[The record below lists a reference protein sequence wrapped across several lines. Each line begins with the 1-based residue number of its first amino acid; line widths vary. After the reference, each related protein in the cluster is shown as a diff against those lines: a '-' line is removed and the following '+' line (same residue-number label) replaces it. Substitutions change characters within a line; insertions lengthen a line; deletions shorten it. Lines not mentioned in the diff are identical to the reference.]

1 MTVFQSAQTL
11 GLIPRSTSGFTGQ
24 RGMAHVCISIRI
36 MSRPSSPMKS
46 MSGCPHWKPPSF
58 GIHYAKTCC
67 PCQLGDFWLWY
78 RADREEWCIC
88 WYDRSARNRRRIG
101 TGIGGGEPDNPPVE
115 AQLARAATYA
125 LSVRYWEEFFA
136 QERRAGRIIGS
147 VTVETVDNDEIF
159 ERFIAFRK
167 AQGVKGET
175 IRGDLAA
182 LRGTLNY
189 ARKKRRIPAAPF
201 VPDVDPEDRSGPR
214 ALEYSIEQV
223 AALLEA
229 AWRLPER
236 RHVHLSTLISLSTH
250 GRTEAILELSS
261 EQIRGGRIFF
271 NAEGRRQTTKRRSIV
286 PIAPALAPWLDDLDG
301 KVIRYRAVRKAS
313 LWADPAVPEYVE
325 RPCSEIRTAF
335 SACLVEAASETPR
348 SASASRCSMLT
359 ATRSCS
365 ISRRKHPNRSG
376 EPSVHPTP
384 CATRFTPIFKRWAC
398 RRRRS
403 MPQPVTVPN
412 ADRARTIRICGPN
425 ISGTSSRR
433 WRNIGARWT
442 G

>member
-1 MTVFQSAQTL
+1 M
-11 GLIPRSTSGFTGQ
+11 Q
-24 RGMAHVCISIRI
+24 RRA
-36 MSRPSSPMKS
+36 SRNRT
-46 MSGCPHWKPPSF
+46 
-58 GIHYAKTCC
+58 AR

-78 RADREEWCIC
+78 RADRDEWCIC

-115 AQLARAATYA
+115 AQKALAAHFASANRPRQLVQPEHALVSSLFTQWLNEHVVKLARATTYA

-136 QERRAGRIIGS
+136 QERRAGRIIGP

-223 AALLEA
+223 AGLLEA

-236 RHVHLSTLISLSTH
+236 RHVHLFTLISLSTH
-250 GRTEAILELSS
+250 GRTEAILELGS
-261 EQIRGGRIFF
+261 EQIRGGRIYF

-301 KVIRYRAVRKAS
+301 KVIRYRAVRKPS
-313 LWADPAVPEYVE
+313 VWADLAVPEYAE

-335 SACLVEAASETPR
+335 SACLVEAGLGNPALGLCEPLLDADGNQQLRHFKTKAAEPLWRPIGSPNTLRHTLHTYLQTMGVPQAQIDAAAGHNSERGSGKNYTHLRPEYLR
-348 SASASRCSMLT
+348 DFIEAVEEYWRHMDRLT
-359 ATRSCS
+359 RVH
-365 ISRRKHPNRSG
+365 RRM
-376 EPSVHPTP
+376 E
-384 CATRFTPIFKRWAC
+384 
-398 RRRRS
+398 
-403 MPQPVTVPN
+403 
-412 ADRARTIRICGPN
+412 
-425 ISGTSSRR
+425 
-433 WRNIGARWT
+433 
-442 G
+442 